1 MGINQFLNWFI
12 PMLFYRIL
20 KSINKNRFSTVEF
33 VSLIIILLILGV
45 PACLFV
51 LSYNDSIEFNIHA
64 II

>member
-12 PMLFYRIL
+12 PIFFIECQKY
-20 KSINKNRFSTVEF
+20 KNEISTVEF